1 MQEMAAKH
9 ARGSEVPATAS
20 VRESQEKSSK
30 AVEVSGGAPSLLRRL
45 SSRPAPSQAHAHT
58 KPQAL
63 FSLKGL
69 VATQKFSKALKER
82 IALKIAVRNIPARKP
97 IVIVNEQVPAGSAQ
111 PAKKF
116 PCGLVHQ
123 MLQDFLSSRLEAVG
137 YSAPSCGGLVKALSE
152 EVKALVRTVCP
163 DRYRLVCTV
172 ALGQLGP
179 EGQQGYGGLVL
190 ASRSLWDPHTDTCVA
205 HTYRSQEIFC
215 TANVFAV
222 YFE

>member
-1 MQEMAAKH
+1 
-9 ARGSEVPATAS
+9 
-20 VRESQEKSSK
+20 
-30 AVEVSGGAPSLLRRL
+30 
-45 SSRPAPSQAHAHT
+45 
-58 KPQAL
+58 
-63 FSLKGL
+63 
-69 VATQKFSKALKER
+69 
-82 IALKIAVRNIPARKP
+82 
-97 IVIVNEQVPAGSAQ
+97 
-111 PAKKF
+111 
-116 PCGLVHQ
+116 

-152 EVKALVRTVCP
+152 EVKALVRT
-163 DRYRLVCTV
+163 VCTV

-205 HTYRSQEIFC
+205 HTYRSQEMFC

>member
-1 MQEMAAKH
+1 M
-9 ARGSEVPATAS
+9 GFTS
-20 VRESQEKSSK
+20 
-30 AVEVSGGAPSLLRRL
+30 
-45 SSRPAPSQAHAHT
+45 
-58 KPQAL
+58 AL
-63 FSLKGL
+63 
-69 VATQKFSKALKER
+69 
-82 IALKIAVRNIPARKP
+82 
-97 IVIVNEQVPAGSAQ
+97 QVPAGSAQ
-111 PAKKF
+111 PAEKF

-137 YSAPSCGGLVKALSE
+137 YSATSCGGLVKALSE

-205 HTYRSQEIFC
+205 HTYRSQEMFC